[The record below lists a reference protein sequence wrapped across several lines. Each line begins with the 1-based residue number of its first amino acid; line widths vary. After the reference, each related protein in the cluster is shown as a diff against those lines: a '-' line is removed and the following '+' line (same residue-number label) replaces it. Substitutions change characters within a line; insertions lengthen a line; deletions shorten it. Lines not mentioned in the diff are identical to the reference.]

1 MTALNDY
8 SKKENNAIPIFN
20 YYLLERFF
28 KGLKTL
34 QKNVLKRSN
43 TLFILL
49 HFLFYYHSYLLIL
62 LVKFGTL
69 LFVVPDVVYYVHQN
83 ELSIQTS
90 MTLYTLLFLFIF
102 TTVLEIILSIQNL
115 ILQSLAQK
123 IVREDNN

>member
-123 IVREDNN
+123 NGGSLFP